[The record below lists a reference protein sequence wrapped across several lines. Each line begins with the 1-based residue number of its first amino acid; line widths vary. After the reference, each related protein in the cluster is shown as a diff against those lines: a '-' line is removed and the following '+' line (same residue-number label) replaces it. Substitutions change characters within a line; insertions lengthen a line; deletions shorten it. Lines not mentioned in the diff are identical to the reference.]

1 MIKVAKFG
9 GSSVASAEMFKRIK
23 DIVTSDKMR
32 KVVVVS
38 ALGKRSSDDSK
49 VTDLLYL
56 VNAHIKYGVDYRPI
70 FSLIKERYLGI
81 RDKLGVECDLESEFD
96 EIEKS
101 VKAGGGEEY
110 LVSRGEY
117 LCAKLMAKYL
127 GFDFVDAERL
137 FYFDYYGRIDE
148 KKTDEAIAALSV
160 GKGVVVPGFYGV
172 YPNGKVKLFSRG
184 GSDITGSLLARGLN
198 ASLYENWTDVSGI
211 MMTDPRIIEDP
222 KRIEQITYEEL
233 HELSYMGAKVLH
245 EETVFP
251 IKEMNIPIRI
261 LNTMRP
267 EDEGTLITAECTDAS
282 ELITGIAGKKD
293 FVSITVDCVRGFKKI
308 EALEKCIKVLND
320 YRVDVEH
327 ITTSIDSFSLIT
339 EKSQVDKRLYEL
351 ISDLRSLDCVRK
363 VDVDDDIALMA
374 VVGRNMVF
382 KPGVSGR
389 IFAVFG
395 EANINIKVIVQ
406 GSQELAIIV
415 GVSNKDLAK
424 SIRAVYEKLVASNR

>member
-9 GSSVASAEMFKRIK
+9 GTSVASAETFRQIK
-23 DIVTSDKMR
+23 KIIESDKTR

-38 ALGKRSSDDSK
+38 APGKRFSDDSK

-56 VNAHIKYGVDYRPI
+56 FNAHKKYGVDYNGILNIIKDRY
-70 FSLIKERYLGI
+70 FSI
-81 RDKLGVECDLESEFD
+81 RDELAIPVDLESEFD
-96 EIEKS
+96 LIETN
-101 VKAGGGEEY
+101 VKNGISEEY
-110 LVSRGEY
+110 VVSRGEY
-117 LCAKLMAKYL
+117 LCAKMMAEYL
-127 GFDFVDAERL
+127 GFDFVDAEKL
-137 FYFDYYGRIDE
+137 FHFDYYGKIDE
-148 KKTDEAIAALSV
+148 EKTDKAIAETEV
-160 GKGVVVPGFYGV
+160 GKGIVVPGFYGV
-172 YPNGKVKLFSRG
+172 YPNGLIHLFSRG

-211 MMTDPRIIEDP
+211 MMTDPRLIDNP

-251 IKEMNIPIRI
+251 IKDLNIPIRI

-267 EDEGTLITAECTDAS
+267 EDEGTLIKNDCADTG

-293 FVSITVDCVRGFKKI
+293 FVSITVDCMRGFKKGD
-308 EALEKCIKVLND
+308 VLNKCLEILFK

-327 ITTSIDSFSLIT
+327 ITTSIDTFSLIT
-339 EKSQVDKRLYEL
+339 EKSQVDKRIYEML
-351 ISDLRSLDCVRK
+351 GDIKALECVRK
-363 VDVDDDIALMA
+363 VAFDDDIALMA
-374 VVGRNMVF
+374 VVGRNMAY
-382 KPGVSGR
+382 KPGVSGK
-389 IFAVFG
+389 IFAIFG

-415 GVSNKDLAK
+415 GVSNKDLNR
-424 SIRAVYEKLVASNR
+424 SIKAVYDEIVK